1 MSGMEMIALSAALG
15 AGVGGISAANKGGNP
30 LEGALLGG
38 ATGAAGGAL
47 GGAFAPAAGSVAGGT
62 AAQAFPVAMDAA
74 IAPVALDAVGGSA
87 ASAIMPATADWAAP
101 HLVSG
106 SLMPDMAAMDMAMAS
121 GQIAQTAG
129 VQPPASPFAGL
140 FKGGENAKQMFGM
153 AGDVAKMG
161 QQRQQDQMNIR
172 PPQIKQASAPQVAAP
187 IVSLLQE
194 RERNPRRRISLL

>member
-74 IAPVALDAVGGSA
+74 IPAVALDGASA
-87 ASAIMPATADWAAP
+87 AIMPATAEWAAP

-106 SLMPDMAAMDMAMAS
+106 SLIPDMAAMDAAMAS

-129 VQPPASPFAGL
+129 VTPPISANPLMAGL
-140 FKGGENAKQMFGM
+140 KGAKPKEIM
-153 AGDVAKMG
+153 AFAQQAGGIGG
-161 QQRQQDQMNIR
+161 QPRQQMDMR
-172 PPQIKQASAPQVAAP
+172 APQIKQASAPQIAAP

-194 RERNPRRRISLL
+194 RERNPRRRLSLI